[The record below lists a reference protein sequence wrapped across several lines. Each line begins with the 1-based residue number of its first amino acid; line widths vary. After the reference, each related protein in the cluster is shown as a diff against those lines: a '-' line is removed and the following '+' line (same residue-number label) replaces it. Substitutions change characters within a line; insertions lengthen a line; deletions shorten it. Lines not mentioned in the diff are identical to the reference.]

1 MTGILDVKSLNGTPL
16 LSTAVNGAQV
26 LITVSQDGS
35 ASAPAFIPVR

>member
-1 MTGILDVKSLNGTPL
+1 VPGQPNVYQAVFT